1 MTAIKTRFLN
11 AVGLFS
17 LFLNKE
23 NGMIHK
29 IFSPINPIVHCTEI
43 PYLLLLWFPTH
54 QNVLGLCI
62 GGVDKKETYK
72 PQHDSVN
79 YSFNV
84 DTRNLC
90 NVSQQASNQA
100 TWKTNPTL
108 RSPVFNKQDTLSTHI
123 YVLQKDKSKT
133 RTMQTKGLS
142 IQYMA
147 YSSET
152 IFFPLVISTEKQLH
166 QQLIELKYKFCC

>member
-1 MTAIKTRFLN
+1 MTAIKTSFLN

-29 IFSPINPIVHCTEI
+29 IFSPIKPIVHCIEI
-43 PYLLLLWFPTH
+43 PYLLLLWFPSH

-100 TWKTNPTL
+100 TWKQIL
-108 RSPVFNKQDTLSTHI
+108 LWG
-123 YVLQKDKSKT
+123 LQYSINRTPCQHTAMFYRKNKSKT

-147 YSSET
+147 YSSEK
-152 IFFPLVISTEKQLH
+152 IFFPWWSVQKNSCISSS
-166 QQLIELKYKFCC
+166 

>member
-1 MTAIKTRFLN
+1 MTAFKTSFLN

-29 IFSPINPIVHCTEI
+29 TFSPINPIVHCTEI
-43 PYLLLLWFPTH
+43 PYLLLLLLWFPTH
-54 QNVLGLCI
+54 QNVLSLCI

-108 RSPVFNKQDTLSTHI
+108 RSPIFNKQDTLSTHS
-123 YVLQKDKSKT
+123 YVLQKEQKQDEDNADKGIINT
-133 RTMQTKGLS
+133 LYG
-142 IQYMA
+142 
-147 YSSET
+147 
-152 IFFPLVISTEKQLH
+152 IFFWDNFFSPGDQYRKTVASAAHRTE
-166 QQLIELKYKFCC
+166 I